1 MTHLTTDEV
10 LQEWPKDQR
19 NVAQTIVDKYGEPDE
34 LTPSVLIWKNN
45 GPWQA
50 TVVTKNATKHTFPM
64 PHTDLVEQFVSYD
77 VPPEKFDE
85 LAAYDGSVMV
95 RRTEGLMSARCHDEP
110 ANILA
115 LNLAH
120 DIITDQKSVEEAKE
134 AYVQALKDYRA
145 GKPTPYMEKLHFEQQ
160 PDAGDPGRQMV
171 TWDELEAAKA
181 SA

>member
-1 MTHLTTDEV
+1 MTHLTTNEV

-64 PHTDLVEQFVSYD
+64 PHTDLVD
-77 VPPEKFDE
+77 
-85 LAAYDGSVMV
+85 
-95 RRTEGLMSARCHDEP
+95 
-110 ANILA
+110 
-115 LNLAH
+115 
-120 DIITDQKSVEEAKE
+120 
-134 AYVQALKDYRA
+134 LKDYRA

-181 SA
+181 PA